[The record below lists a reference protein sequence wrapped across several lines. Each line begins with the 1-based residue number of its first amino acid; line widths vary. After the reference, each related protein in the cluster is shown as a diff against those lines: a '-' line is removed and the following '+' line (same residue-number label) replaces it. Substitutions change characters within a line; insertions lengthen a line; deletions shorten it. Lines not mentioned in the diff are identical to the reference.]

1 MANSRSEVKGKSL
14 EAGKLQAGGKR
25 EGGKTL
31 AQVGATGRRR
41 GGKDQDGYSR
51 TKIETKKGRWKE
63 SLRANFLWA
72 SRRQ

>member
-41 GGKDQDGYSR
+41 GGKDQDGCAR
-51 TKIETKKGRWKE
+51 TEIEATVGRWE
-63 SLRANFLWA
+63 DVLRANFL
-72 SRRQ
+72 